1 MLKLLGSVIIIAS
14 CGMAGLLKARIYTR
28 RPNELR
34 CLQSALQI
42 LETEIAYAAS
52 PLAKAFHSV
61 AVCCEK
67 KVAVLFRSASQELLS
82 MSGQTAGEAWDK
94 ALAVFY
100 PQTALSQSDLSI
112 LRNFG
117 STLGISDREDQI
129 KHLRLTQE
137 QLKAET
143 DKAEEEAGRNAK
155 IWNYFGFFGG
165 IVAVLIL
172 V

>member
-1 MLKLLGSVIIIAS
+1 MLKLLGSVIIVVS
-14 CGMAGLLKARIYTR
+14 CGLAGLLKARTYIR

-42 LETEIAYAAS
+42 LETEISYAAS

-67 KVAVLFRSASQELLS
+67 NVASLFRSASRELLS
-82 MSGQTAGEAWDK
+82 MSGQTAGEAWNK

-100 PQTALSQSDLSI
+100 PQTALTQSDLSI

-143 DKAEEEAGRNAK
+143 EKAEEEAGRNVK

>member
-1 MLKLLGSVIIIAS
+1 MLKLLGSVIIVS
-14 CGMAGLLKARIYTR
+14 TCGMAGLLKARNYTR
-28 RPNELR
+28 RPKELR
-34 CLQSALQI
+34 YLQSALQI

-52 PLAKAFHSV
+52 PLVKAFHSV
-61 AVCCEK
+61 AACCEK
-67 KVAVLFRSASQELLS
+67 NVAGLFRSASYELLR

-100 PQTALSQSDLSI
+100 PQTALTQSDLSI

-137 QLKAET
+137 QLKAEIE
-143 DKAEEEAGRNAK
+143 KAEEEAGRNAK

>member
-1 MLKLLGSVIIIAS
+1 MLKLLGSVIIVAS
-14 CGMAGLLKARIYTR
+14 CGMAGLLKARVYIR
-28 RPNELR
+28 RPSELR
-34 CLQSALQI
+34 ALRSALQI

-52 PLAKAFHSV
+52 PLAKAFQTV
-61 AVCCEK
+61 AACSENN
-67 KVAVLFRSASQELLS
+67 VADLFKAASQELLR

-100 PQTALSQSDLSI
+100 PQTALTHSDLSI

-143 DKAEEEAGRNAK
+143 EKADEEAGRNAK